1 MEEQEQE
8 EQETRSDSA
17 GSIGSGQREWLSG
30 VVIGSIGSGRTGAA
44 CDDRRQLAPGE
55 LVLHDHPRDL
65 RGDES
70 PTSFERGWWL
80 TALC

>member
-1 MEEQEQE
+1 MEE
-8 EQETRSDSA
+8 ETWRSRSRRSRRHGATVPAASA
-17 GSIGSGQREWLSG
+17 
-30 VVIGSIGSGRTGAA
+30 VVSRTGAA